1 MLRRR
6 ARRAAARGLRPEA
19 FPLLATPASIL
30 PLAPLPAR
38 RRRLY
43 LGHLRRLLRALAAG
57 EELPA
62 PAHPL
67 PPEVA
72 VTAAQ
77 DRVLQAGCRAC
88 KGHCC
93 ETGGAHAYQTLDDLR
108 RVRAARPALGDR
120 GIIAL
125 YLSHLPARSVR
136 GSCVFHGRRGCGLPR
151 ELRGAMC
158 NRFLCQPLLAWRE
171 RAAATGDTAA
181 FVLSY
186 DDGLLRGGELVG
198 G

>member
-6 ARRAAARGLRPEA
+6 ARRAAAQGLRPES
-19 FPLLATPASIL
+19 FPLLTVPASTL
-30 PLAPLPAR
+30 PLAPLPAKR
-38 RRRLY
+38 KRLY
-43 LGHLRRLLRALAAG
+43 LGHLRGLLRALAKG
-57 EELPA
+57 TD
-62 PAHPL
+62 L
-67 PPEVA
+67 PPPSHQLPSRTV
-72 VTAAQ
+72 VTVEQ

-108 RVRAARPALGDR
+108 RVRAARPALGDQ

-125 YLSHLPARSVR
+125 YLSHLPARTVR

-151 ELRGAMC
+151 ELRGEMC
-158 NRFLCQPLLAWRE
+158 NRFLCAPLLAWRE

-186 DDGLLRGGELVG
+186 DDGLLRGGEFVER
-198 G
+198 